1 MPADSPRYVP
11 IHMRTE
17 SRWLY
22 LTAFLGGAVS
32 LGVELAASRL
42 LAPYFGESLPV
53 WAAIIGLILLYLTVG
68 YFLGGRW
75 ADRSPRPATFYEIAT
90 WGAWLVGLVPFV
102 ARPVL
107 SLAVEGM
114 GRLNVSLTVGP
125 FAAVLLL
132 FAAPVTLLGCLS
144 PFVIRLLV
152 DRVEETGGVAGRV
165 YALSTV
171 GSLLGTLVTVFGLV
185 PAIGTRNT
193 FGVLSL
199 SLLVPS
205 LVGLARAR
213 PRRAVLYLWM
223 PLVVLVLALGALGR
237 PVKPQAGMIYEA
249 ESAHHY
255 IQVVERD
262 GWRYLFLNEGLGI
275 HSVYRPGARRV
286 GGTWDLFVIAPFF
299 NPPPFSP
306 SRVRSMAMIGLAGG
320 TVPKLYTAFYGPIPI
335 DGVELDPAVVRVGRE
350 YFGMTEPNLQVT
362 VGDGRAVLARS
373 PRRYSV
379 VAVDAYRLPYIPWHL
394 TTVEFFQE
402 ARRHLEED
410 SVVVV
415 NVGRTPGD
423 DRLVAAIA
431 ATLRAVFPTVHAVDV
446 PNSYNTILVA
456 TVQPTTTENLRA
468 NREGLTDPDLRA
480 IADEALA
487 NLRPVPE
494 GGIVLTDDRA
504 PVEAITHAMIL
515 AYLTGSIE

>member
-1 MPADSPRYVP
+1 
-11 IHMRTE
+11 MRFTDPH
-17 SRWLY
+17 RLY
-22 LTAFLGGAVS
+22 LTAFLGGMVS

-42 LAPYFGESLPV
+42 LAPFFGESLPV
-53 WAAIIGLILLYLTVG
+53 WAAVIGLILLYLTVG

-75 ADRSPRPATFYEIAT
+75 ADRSPFPATFYEIAT

-107 SLAVEGM
+107 SRATEGM
-114 GRLNVSLTVGP
+114 AHLNIPLTVGP

-171 GSLLGTLVTVFGLV
+171 GSLLGTLLTVFGLI
-185 PAIGTRNT
+185 PALGTRLT
-193 FGVLSL
+193 FVVLSL
-199 SLLVPS
+199 ALLIPA

-223 PLVVLVLALGALGR
+223 PLTVLALALWGR
-237 PVKPQAGMIYEA
+237 SRPIKPQTGAIYET

-286 GGTWDLFVIAPFF
+286 GGTWDLFLIAPFF
-299 NPPPFSP
+299 NPPPFS
-306 SRVRSMAMIGLAGG
+306 SDRVHSMAMVGLAGG

-335 DGVELDPAVVRVGRE
+335 DGIELDPAVVRVGRE
-350 YFGMTEPNLQVT
+350 YFGMTEPNLRVT

-379 VAVDAYRLPYIPWHL
+379 IGVDAYRLPYIPWHL

-402 ARRHLEED
+402 VRRHLEED
-410 SVVVV
+410 GVVVV
-415 NVGRTPGD
+415 NVGHTPGD
-423 DRLVAAIA
+423 DRLVAALA
-431 ATLRAVFPTVHAVDV
+431 ATMRAVFPTVHAIDV
-446 PNSYNTILVA
+446 PHSFNTILVA
-456 TVQPTTTENLRA
+456 TVRPTTAENLRA
-468 NREGLTDPDLRA
+468 NREEMADPDLRA
-480 IADEALA
+480 VADEALA

-494 GGIVLTDDRA
+494 GGVLLTDDRA

-515 AYLTGSIE
+515 AYLRAYGGQGTE

>member
-1 MPADSPRYVP
+1 MHAENAPAS
-11 IHMRTE
+11 
-17 SRWLY
+17 WLY
-22 LTAFLGGAVS
+22 LTAFLGGVVS

-42 LAPYFGESLPV
+42 LAPFFGESLPV
-53 WAAIIGLILLYLTVG
+53 WAAVIGLILLYLTAG

-75 ADRSPRPATFYEIAT
+75 ADRSPRLATFYEIAV
-90 WGAWLVGLVPFV
+90 WGAWLVGLIPLA

-107 SLAVEGM
+107 LRAAEGM
-114 GRLNVSLTVGP
+114 ARFNIPLTVGP

-144 PFVIRLLV
+144 PFIIRLLV
-152 DRVEETGGVAGRV
+152 ERVEGTGGVAGRV
-165 YALSTV
+165 YAISTV
-171 GSLLGTLVTVFGLV
+171 GSLLGTLLTVFGLI
-185 PAIGTRNT
+185 PALGTRHT
-193 FGVLSL
+193 FVVLSL
-199 SLLVPS
+199 MLLLPA
-205 LVGLARAR
+205 LVGLLRAR
-213 PRRAVLYLWM
+213 PRRAVLYFWM
-223 PLVVLVLALGALGR
+223 PVVVLGLALWARGR
-237 PVKPQAGMIYEA
+237 PVKPQTGVIYET

-286 GGTWDLFVIAPFF
+286 GGTWDLFLVAPLF

-306 SRVRSMAMIGLAGG
+306 DRVRSMAMIGLASG

-335 DGVELDPAVVRVGRE
+335 DGIELDPAVVQVGRE

-373 PRRYSV
+373 LRRYSV
-379 VAVDAYRLPYIPWHL
+379 VGVDAYRLPYIPWHL

-402 ARRHLEED
+402 VYRHLEED
-410 SVVVV
+410 GAVVV

-431 ATLRAVFPTVHAVDV
+431 ATLRTVFPSVHAIDV
-446 PNSYNTILVA
+446 PNSFNTILVA
-456 TVQPTTTENLRA
+456 TARPTTAENLRA
-468 NREGLTDPDLRA
+468 NREGLADPDLRA

-504 PVEAITHAMIL
+504 PVEAMTHAMIL
-515 AYLTGSIE
+515 AYLTGSTE

>member
-1 MPADSPRYVP
+1 MNAKNAPAADPTS
-11 IHMRTE
+11 
-17 SRWLY
+17 WLY
-22 LTAFLGGAVS
+22 LTAFLGGVVS

-42 LAPYFGESLPV
+42 LAPFFGESLPV
-53 WAAIIGLILLYLTVG
+53 WAAVIGLILFYLTAG

-75 ADRSPRPATFYEIAT
+75 ADRSPYPATFYEIAV
-90 WGAWLVGLVPFV
+90 WGAWLVGLIPFA

-107 SLAVEGM
+107 LRAAEGM
-114 GRLNVSLTVGP
+114 ARFNIPLTVGP

-152 DRVEETGGVAGRV
+152 ERVEETGGVAGRV

-171 GSLLGTLVTVFGLV
+171 GSLLGTLLTVFGLI
-185 PAIGTRNT
+185 PALGTRHT
-193 FGVLSL
+193 FVVLSL
-199 SLLVPS
+199 TLLLPA
-205 LVGLARAR
+205 LVGLFRAR
-213 PRRAVLYLWM
+213 PRRAVLYFWM
-223 PLVVLVLALGALGR
+223 PVVMLGLALWARGR
-237 PVKPQAGMIYEA
+237 PVKPQTGAIYET

-286 GGTWDLFVIAPFF
+286 GGTWDLFLVAPLF

-306 SRVRSMAMIGLAGG
+306 DRVRSMAMIGLASG
-320 TVPKLYTAFYGPIPI
+320 TVPKLYTVFYGPIPI
-335 DGVELDPAVVRVGRE
+335 DGIELDPAVVQVGRD

-373 PRRYSV
+373 LRRYSV
-379 VAVDAYRLPYIPWHL
+379 VGVDAYRLPYIPWHL

-402 ARRHLEED
+402 VYRHLEED
-410 SVVVV
+410 GAVVV

-431 ATLRAVFPTVHAVDV
+431 ATLRTVFPSVHAIDV
-446 PNSYNTILVA
+446 PNSFNTILVA
-456 TVQPTTTENLRA
+456 TARPTTAENLRA
-468 NREGLTDPDLRA
+468 NREGLADPDLRA

-494 GGIVLTDDRA
+494 GGIVLTDDQA
-504 PVEAITHAMIL
+504 PVEAMTHAMIL
-515 AYLTGSIE
+515 AYLTGSTE

>member
-114 GRLNVSLTVGP
+114 ARLNVSLTVGP

-223 PLVVLVLALGALGR
+223 PLVVLVLALGARGR
-237 PVKPQAGMIYEA
+237 PVKPQAGMIYE
-249 ESAHHY
+249 
-255 IQVVERD
+255 
-262 GWRYLFLNEGLGI
+262 
-275 HSVYRPGARRV
+275 
-286 GGTWDLFVIAPFF
+286 
-299 NPPPFSP
+299 P
-306 SRVRSMAMIGLAGG
+306 SR
-320 TVPKLYTAFYGPIPI
+320 
-335 DGVELDPAVVRVGRE
+335 
-350 YFGMTEPNLQVT
+350 
-362 VGDGRAVLARS
+362 
-373 PRRYSV
+373 
-379 VAVDAYRLPYIPWHL
+379 
-394 TTVEFFQE
+394 
-402 ARRHLEED
+402 
-410 SVVVV
+410 
-415 NVGRTPGD
+415 
-423 DRLVAAIA
+423 
-431 ATLRAVFPTVHAVDV
+431 
-446 PNSYNTILVA
+446 
-456 TVQPTTTENLRA
+456 PTTTSRWWS
-468 NREGLTDPDLRA
+468 GTG
-480 IADEALA
+480 
-487 NLRPVPE
+487 
-494 GGIVLTDDRA
+494 GGI
-504 PVEAITHAMIL
+504 
-515 AYLTGSIE
+515 SS

>member
-1 MPADSPRYVP
+1 
-11 IHMRTE
+11 MRSAE
-17 SRWLY
+17 SHWLY

-42 LAPYFGESLPV
+42 LAPFFGESLPV
-53 WAAIIGLILLYLTVG
+53 WAAVIGLILLYLTVG

-75 ADRSPRPATFYEIAT
+75 ADRSPCSATFYEIAV
-90 WGAWLVGLVPFV
+90 WGAWLVGLIPFV

-107 SLAVEGM
+107 LRAAEGM
-114 GRLNVSLTVGP
+114 ARFHIPLTVGP

-152 DRVEETGGVAGRV
+152 DRVEEAGGVAGRV
-165 YALSTV
+165 YALSTI
-171 GSLLGTLVTVFGLV
+171 GSLLGTLVAVFGLI
-185 PAIGTRNT
+185 PALGTRCT
-193 FGVLSL
+193 FVVLSL
-199 SLLVPS
+199 SLLLPA

-223 PLVVLVLALGALGR
+223 PLIVVALALWARSR
-237 PVKPQAGMIYEA
+237 PIKPQAGVIYET

-275 HSVYRPGARRV
+275 HSVYQPGARRV
-286 GGTWDLFVIAPFF
+286 GGTWDLFLVAPFF

-306 SRVRSMAMIGLAGG
+306 DRVRSMAMVGLAGG
-320 TVPKLYTAFYGPIPI
+320 TVPKLYTAFYGPILI
-335 DGVELDPAVVRVGRE
+335 DGIELDPAVVRVGRE

-373 PRRYSV
+373 LRRYSV
-379 VAVDAYRLPYIPWHL
+379 VGVDAYRLPYIPWHL

-402 ARRHLEED
+402 VRRHLEED
-410 SVVVV
+410 GVVVV

-431 ATLRAVFPTVHAVDV
+431 ATLRAVFPAVHAIDV
-446 PNSYNTILVA
+446 PNSFNTLLVA
-456 TVQPTTTENLRA
+456 TVQPTAAENLRA
-468 NREGLTDPDLRA
+468 NRERLSDPDLRA

-487 NLRPVPE
+487 NLRPVP
-494 GGIVLTDDRA
+494 GGGMVLTDDRA
-504 PVEAITHAMIL
+504 PVEAFTHAMIL
-515 AYLTGSIE
+515 TYLVGRRE

>member
-1 MPADSPRYVP
+1 MRSP
-11 IHMRTE
+11 
-17 SRWLY
+17 SAFWLY
-22 LTAFLGGAVS
+22 LIAFLGGMVS

-42 LAPYFGESLPV
+42 LAPFFGESLPV
-53 WAAIIGLILLYLTVG
+53 WAAVIGLILLYLTVG

-75 ADRSPRPATFYEIAT
+75 ADRSPRPATLYEIAV
-90 WGAWLVGLVPFV
+90 WGAWLVGLIPFV

-107 SLAVEGM
+107 LWAAEGM
-114 GRLNVSLTVGP
+114 ARLNIPLTVGP

-132 FAAPVTLLGCLS
+132 FAAPVTLMGCLS

-171 GSLLGTLVTVFGLV
+171 GSLLGTLLTVFGLIPV
-185 PAIGTRNT
+185 LGTRLT
-193 FGVLSL
+193 FVVLSL
-199 SLLVPS
+199 LLLLPA
-205 LVGLARAR
+205 LVGLARAGLW
-213 PRRAVLYLWM
+213 RAVLYLWM
-223 PLVVLVLALGALGR
+223 PLTVLALALWARGR
-237 PVKPQAGMIYEA
+237 PVKPQTGVIYET

-286 GGTWDLFVIAPFF
+286 GGTWDLFLIAPFF

-306 SRVRSMAMIGLAGG
+306 NRIHSMAMVGLAGG

-335 DGVELDPAVVRVGRE
+335 DGIELDPAVVRVGRE

-379 VAVDAYRLPYIPWHL
+379 IGVDAYRLPYIPWHL
-394 TTVEFFQE
+394 TTVEFFGE
-402 ARRHLEED
+402 VYRHLEED
-410 SVVVV
+410 GVVVV

-431 ATLRAVFPTVHAVDV
+431 ATMRAVFPTVHAIDV
-446 PNSYNTILVA
+446 PHSFNTILVA
-456 TVQPTTTENLRA
+456 TVRPTTAENLRT
-468 NREGLTDPDLRA
+468 NREGLADPDLRA
-480 IADEALA
+480 IADQALA
-487 NLRPVPE
+487 NWRPAPE

-515 AYLTGSIE
+515 AYLTGRIK

>member
-1 MPADSPRYVP
+1 
-11 IHMRTE
+11 MRSAG

-42 LAPYFGESLPV
+42 LAPFFGESLPV
-53 WAAIIGLILLYLTVG
+53 WAAVIGLILLYLTVG

-75 ADRSPRPATFYEIAT
+75 ADRSPRPATFYEIAV

-107 SLAVEGM
+107 LQAAEGM
-114 GRLNVSLTVGP
+114 ARLNIPLTIGP

-132 FAAPVTLLGCLS
+132 FAAPITLLGCLS

-152 DRVEETGGVAGRV
+152 DRVEKTGGVAGRV

-171 GSLLGTLVTVFGLV
+171 GSLSGTLLTVFGLI
-185 PAIGTRNT
+185 PALGTRST
-193 FGVLSL
+193 FVVLSL
-199 SLLVPS
+199 SLLLPA

-223 PLVVLVLALGALGR
+223 PLIVLALALWARGR
-237 PVKPQAGMIYEA
+237 PVKPQAGVIYET

-286 GGTWDLFVIAPFF
+286 GGTWDLFLVAPFF

-306 SRVRSMAMIGLAGG
+306 DRVRSMAMVGLAGG
-320 TVPKLYTAFYGPIPI
+320 TVPKLYTTFYGPIPI
-335 DGVELDPAVVRVGRE
+335 DGIELDPAVVQVGRE
-350 YFGMTEPNLQVT
+350 HFGMTETNLQVT

-373 PRRYSV
+373 PRRYNV
-379 VAVDAYRLPYIPWHL
+379 VGVDAYRIPYIPWHL

-402 ARRHLEED
+402 VYRHLEED
-410 SVVVV
+410 GVVVV
-415 NVGRTPGD
+415 NVGRIPGD

-431 ATLRAVFPTVHAVDV
+431 ATLRVVFPTVHAVDV
-446 PNSYNTILVA
+446 PNSFNTILVA
-456 TVQPTTTENLRA
+456 TVQPTTAENLRV
-468 NREGLTDPDLRA
+468 NREGLVDPDLRA

-487 NLRPVPE
+487 NLRPVPG

-504 PVEAITHAMIL
+504 PVEAITHAMFL
-515 AYLTGSIE
+515 AYLAGSQK

>member
-1 MPADSPRYVP
+1 MK
-11 IHMRTE
+11 TE
-17 SRWLY
+17 NANTDFAFWLY
-22 LTAFLGGAVS
+22 LTAFLGGLVS

-42 LAPYFGESLPV
+42 LAPFFGESLPV
-53 WAAIIGLILLYLTVG
+53 WAAVIGLILLYLTVG

-75 ADRSPRPATFYEIAT
+75 ADRSPRPATFYEIAV
-90 WGAWLVGLVPFV
+90 WGAWLVGLIPFV

-107 SLAVEGM
+107 LRAAEGM
-114 GRLNVSLTVGP
+114 ARLNIPLTVGP

-171 GSLLGTLVTVFGLV
+171 GSLLGTLLTVFGLI
-185 PAIGTRNT
+185 PALGTRHT
-193 FGVLSL
+193 FVALSL
-199 SLLVPS
+199 ILLLPA
-205 LVGLARAR
+205 LVGLFRARAG
-213 PRRAVLYLWM
+213 RAVLYLWM
-223 PLVVLVLALGALGR
+223 PVVVLGLALWARGR
-237 PVKPQAGMIYEA
+237 PVKPQTGVIYET

-255 IQVVERD
+255 IQVVERN

-286 GGTWDLFVIAPFF
+286 GGTWDLFMVAPLLK
-299 NPPPFSP
+299 PTPYSP
-306 SRVRSMAMIGLAGG
+306 ARVRTMGMVGLAGG

-335 DGVELDPAVVRVGRE
+335 DGIELDPEVVRVGRE
-350 YFGMTEPNLQVT
+350 YFGMTEPNLRVT

-373 PRRYSV
+373 RRRYSV
-379 VAVDAYRLPYIPWHL
+379 VGVDAYRLPYIPWHL

-402 ARRHLEED
+402 VYRHLEGD
-410 SVVVV
+410 GVVVV

-431 ATLRAVFPTVHAVDV
+431 ATLRAVFPSVHAVDV
-446 PNSYNTILVA
+446 PNSFNTILVA
-456 TVQPTTTENLRA
+456 TVRPTTAENLRA
-468 NREGLTDPDLRA
+468 NREGLADPDLRA

-494 GGIVLTDDRA
+494 GGLVLTDDRA
-504 PVEAITHAMIL
+504 PVEAMTHAMIL
-515 AYLTGSIE
+515 AYLAGRME

>member
-1 MPADSPRYVP
+1 MSFHP
-11 IHMRTE
+11 

-22 LTAFLGGAVS
+22 LTAFLGGMVS

-42 LAPYFGESLPV
+42 LAPFFGESLPV
-53 WAAIIGLILLYLTVG
+53 WAAVIGLILLYLTVG

-75 ADRSPRPATFYEIAT
+75 ADRSPHPATFYEIAA
-90 WGAWLVGLVPFV
+90 WGAWLVGMVPFV

-107 SLAVEGM
+107 LRAAEGM
-114 GRLNVSLTVGP
+114 ARLNLPLTVGP
-125 FAAVLLL
+125 FVAILLL

-144 PFVIRLLV
+144 PFAIRLLV
-152 DRVEETGGVAGRV
+152 DRVERTGGVAGQV
-165 YALSTV
+165 YALSTK
-171 GSLLGTLVTVFGLV
+171 GSLLGVYLTVFGLI
-185 PAIGTRNT
+185 PALGTRNT
-193 FGVLSL
+193 FAVLSL
-199 SLLVPS
+199 ALLLPA

-213 PRRAVLYLWM
+213 PGRAVLYFWM
-223 PLVVLVLALGALGR
+223 PLTVLALALWARGR
-237 PVKPQAGMIYEA
+237 PIRPQPGVIYEA

-286 GGTWDLFVIAPFF
+286 GGTWDFFLVAPLF

-306 SRVRSMAMIGLAGG
+306 DRVRSLAMVGLAGG

-335 DGVELDPAVVRVGRE
+335 DGIELDPAVVQVGRE
-350 YFGMTEPNLQVT
+350 YFGMTEPNLRVT

-379 VAVDAYRLPYIPWHL
+379 VGVDAYRLPYIPWHL
-394 TTVEFFQE
+394 TTAEFFQE
-402 ARRHLEED
+402 VHRHLEED
-410 SVVVV
+410 GIVVV
-415 NVGRTPGD
+415 NVGRAPGD

-431 ATLRAVFPTVHAVDV
+431 ATLRVVFPTVHAIDV
-446 PNSYNTILVA
+446 PNSFNTILVA
-456 TVQPTTTENLRA
+456 TARPTTAENLRA
-468 NREGLTDPDLRA
+468 NREMLADPDLRA

-515 AYLTGSIE
+515 AYLAGR

>member
-1 MPADSPRYVP
+1 
-11 IHMRTE
+11 MRST
-17 SRWLY
+17 STFWLY
-22 LTAFLGGAVS
+22 LTAFLGGLVS

-42 LAPYFGESLPV
+42 LAPFFGESLPV
-53 WAAIIGLILLYLTVG
+53 WAAVIGLILLYLTVG

-75 ADRSPRPATFYEIAT
+75 ADRSPHPTTFYEIAV
-90 WGAWLVGLVPFV
+90 WGAWLVGLIPFI

-107 SLAVEGM
+107 FRAVEGIA
-114 GRLNVSLTVGP
+114 RFNIPLTVGP

-171 GSLLGTLVTVFGLV
+171 GSLLGTLLTVFGLI
-185 PAIGTRNT
+185 PALGTRHT
-193 FGVLSL
+193 FVVLSL
-199 SLLVPS
+199 ALLLPA

-213 PRRAVLYLWM
+213 LRRAVLYLWM
-223 PLVVLVLALGALGR
+223 PVVVLALALWARGR
-237 PVKPQAGMIYEA
+237 PVKPQAGVIYET

-275 HSVYRPGARRV
+275 QSLYRPGARRV
-286 GGTWDLFVIAPFF
+286 GGTWDLFLAAPLF

-306 SRVRSMAMIGLAGG
+306 DRVRSMAMVGLAGG

-335 DGVELDPAVVRVGRE
+335 DGIELDPAVVQVGRE
-350 YFGMTEPNLQVT
+350 YLGMTEPNLQVA

-379 VAVDAYRLPYIPWHL
+379 IGMDAYRLPYIPWHL

-402 ARRHLEED
+402 VHRHLEEEG
-410 SVVVV
+410 VVVV

-431 ATLRAVFPTVHAVDV
+431 ATLRAVFPSVHAIDV
-446 PNSYNTILVA
+446 PNSFNTILVA
-456 TVQPTTTENLRA
+456 TVRPTTAENLRA

-480 IADEALA
+480 IADQALA

-504 PVEAITHAMIL
+504 PVEAITHAMVL
-515 AYLTGSIE
+515 AYLAGSGGE

>member
-1 MPADSPRYVP
+1 MHS
-11 IHMRTE
+11 TE
-17 SRWLY
+17 SRYLY
-22 LTAFLGGAVS
+22 LTAFLGGMVS

-42 LAPYFGESLPV
+42 LAPFFGESLPV
-53 WAAIIGLILLYLTVG
+53 WAAVIGLILLYLTVG

-75 ADRSPRPATFYEIAT
+75 ADRSPHPATLYEIAV
-90 WGAWLVGLVPFV
+90 WGAWLVGPVPFV

-107 SLAVEGM
+107 LLAAEGIA
-114 GRLNVSLTVGP
+114 RLNLPLTVGP

-152 DRVEETGGVAGRV
+152 DRVERTGGVAGRV
-165 YALSTV
+165 YALSTK
-171 GSLLGTLVTVFGLV
+171 GSLLGVYLTVFGLI
-185 PAIGTRNT
+185 PALGTRNT
-193 FGVLSL
+193 FVVLSL
-199 SLLVPS
+199 ALLLPA

-213 PRRAVLYLWM
+213 PGRAVLYLWM
-223 PLVVLVLALGALGR
+223 PLTVLALALWARSR
-237 PVKPQAGMIYEA
+237 PVRPQPGAIYET

-286 GGTWDLFVIAPFF
+286 GGTWDLFLVAPLF

-306 SRVRSMAMIGLAGG
+306 DRVRSLAMVGLAGG

-335 DGVELDPAVVRVGRE
+335 DGIELDPVVVRVGRE

-379 VAVDAYRLPYIPWHL
+379 VGVDAYRLPYIPWHL
-394 TTVEFFQE
+394 TTAEFFGE
-402 ARRHLEED
+402 VYRHLEED
-410 SVVVV
+410 GVVVV

-431 ATLRAVFPTVHAVDV
+431 ATLRVVFPTVHAIDV
-446 PNSYNTILVA
+446 PNSFNTILVA
-456 TVQPTTTENLRA
+456 TVQPTMAENLRA
-468 NREGLTDPDLRA
+468 NREVLADPDLRA
-480 IADEALA
+480 IADEALE

-515 AYLTGSIE
+515 AYLAGSTE

>member
-1 MPADSPRYVP
+1 
-11 IHMRTE
+11 MRSTD

-22 LTAFLGGAVS
+22 LTAFLGGMVS

-42 LAPYFGESLPV
+42 LAPFFGESLPV
-53 WAAIIGLILLYLTVG
+53 WAAVIGLILLYLTVG
-68 YFLGGRW
+68 YFLGGHW
-75 ADRSPRPATFYEIAT
+75 ADRSPRPPTFYSIAL
-90 WGAWLVGLVPFV
+90 WGAWLVGLIPFV

-107 SLAVEGM
+107 SMAAEGM
-114 GRLNVSLTVGP
+114 ARFNIPLTVGP
-125 FAAVLLL
+125 FVAVLFL

-152 DRVEETGGVAGRV
+152 DRLEETGGVAGRV
-165 YALSTV
+165 YALSTI
-171 GSLLGTLVTVFGLV
+171 GSLLGTLLTVFGWI
-185 PAIGTRNT
+185 PALGTRNT
-193 FGVLSL
+193 FVVLSL
-199 SLLVPS
+199 TLLFPA
-205 LVGLARAR
+205 LMGLFRVR

-223 PLVVLVLALGALGR
+223 PLIMLALALWARGR
-237 PVKPQAGMIYEA
+237 PIKPQAGVIYET

-275 HSVYRPGARRV
+275 HSVYRPDARRV
-286 GGTWDLFVIAPFF
+286 GGTWDLFLIAPFF
-299 NPPPFSP
+299 NAPPFP
-306 SRVRSMAMIGLAGG
+306 PDRIRSMAMIGLAGG

-335 DGVELDPAVVRVGRE
+335 DGIELDPAVVRVGRE

-379 VAVDAYRLPYIPWHL
+379 VGVDAYRLPYIPWHL

-402 ARRHLEED
+402 VHRHLEED
-410 SVVVV
+410 GVIVV

-431 ATLRAVFPTVHAVDV
+431 ATLSVVFPTVYAIDV
-446 PNSYNTILVA
+446 PGSFNTILVA
-456 TVQPTTTENLRA
+456 TVQPTTADNLRA
-468 NREGLTDPDLRA
+468 NQEGFSDPDLRA

-487 NLRPVPE
+487 NLRPVPG

-515 AYLTGSIE
+515 AYLQEYGARSAK